1 MRKLITLFI
10 ALFMICIGSIQAQS
24 LLKVDD
30 FTIVNG
36 TANNVTLIKAAD
48 QAPKISSHLTQDSQ
62 NITVQIKVADQPQ
75 RTSSHLTRFE
85 NGQKAGFTPTLNAD
99 NTLLTLNFTRKF
111 SEDELTK
118 LLKYCEIEL
127 SGTAFNK
134 LYKLI
139 NQ

>member
-10 ALFMICIGSIQAQS
+10 VLSLICTGSIQAQS

-30 FTIVNG
+30 FTVINNK
-36 TANNVTLIKAAD
+36 ANNVTVQVTVAE
-48 QAPKISSHLTQDSQ
+48 QAQAVSSHLAEF
-62 NITVQIKVADQPQ
+62 K
-75 RTSSHLTRFE
+75 

-99 NTLLTLNFTRKF
+99 NTQLTLNFTRQF

-118 LLKYCEIEL
+118 LLKYTEIEL
-127 SGTAFNK
+127 SPTAFNE
-134 LYKLI
+134 LYNLI